1 MSQFSSNRP
10 RWRGLSTRAIHLGY
24 DPASEHGALTA
35 PVFMT
40 STYAFE
46 TAEDGAALFRGEKEG
61 YVYGRTR
68 NPTQALLEARVADLE
83 GAEAGLAVA
92 SGMAAI
98 SAVLW
103 TLLEAGDTVVI
114 DTTLYGNSF
123 ALFMRG
129 LTRFGVRV
137 EVADFTD
144 PDDLA
149 RALTLRPK
157 LVYFETPA
165 NPNLRI
171 VDIRAASALAHSA
184 GALVV
189 VDNTFATPVL
199 QRPIE
204 HGADLVVHSATKFLG
219 GHGDLIAG
227 VAVGPK
233 AILDRVR
240 MHGLRYLTGAAIAP
254 LTAFLLL
261 RGLKTLELRV
271 ERHSAS
277 AAAVAELLASHP
289 AVRWVGYPGLPD
301 APGHAVAKRQMSGG
315 FGGLVSCELEGG
327 IEAGVRFMNRL
338 VLASRAVSLG
348 DAETLVQHPASMTHA
363 AYTAE
368 ERARHG
374 ISDGLVRLSIGLENL
389 PDIREDILQALDAVT
404 TPRRR

>member
-1 MSQFSSNRP
+1 MSKSPSNRP
-10 RWRGLSTRAIHLGY
+10 RWTGLSTRAIHLGY

-46 TAEDGAALFRGEKEG
+46 TVEDGAALFRGEREG
-61 YVYGRTR
+61 YIYGRTR

-98 SAVLW
+98 SATLW
-103 TLLEAGDTVVI
+103 TLLQAGDVVVI
-114 DTTLYGNSF
+114 DSTLYGNSF

-129 LTRFGVRV
+129 VTRFGVRV

-144 PDDLA
+144 LDDVA
-149 RALTLRPK
+149 RAMALRPK
-157 LVYFETPA
+157 LVHFETPA
-165 NPNLRI
+165 NPNLRV
-171 VDIRAASALAHSA
+171 VDIAAVSALAHDV
-184 GALVV
+184 GALVM
-189 VDNTFATPVL
+189 VDNTFATPIL

-227 VAVGPK
+227 VVVGPR

-240 MHGLRYLTGAAIAP
+240 MEGLRYLTGATIAP

-261 RGLKTLELRV
+261 RGLKTLELRI

-277 AAAVAELLASHP
+277 AAAVAGLLAAHP

-301 APGHAVAKRQMSGG
+301 APGHAIAKRQMSG

-327 IEAGVRFMNRL
+327 IEAGARFMNRL
-338 VLASRAVSLG
+338 MLATRAVSLG

-389 PDIREDILQALDAVT
+389 PDIQEDILQALDAAAP
-404 TPRRR
+404 PRRG